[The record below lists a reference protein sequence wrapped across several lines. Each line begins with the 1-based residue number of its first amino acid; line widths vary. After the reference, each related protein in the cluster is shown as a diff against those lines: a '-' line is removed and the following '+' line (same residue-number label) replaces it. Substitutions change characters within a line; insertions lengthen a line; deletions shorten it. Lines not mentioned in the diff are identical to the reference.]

1 MTAKMGGKEK
11 LFQIA
16 DLADLPRGIMLFLI
30 NKSIVEKM
38 CDIRNIDLEDIREF
52 KREYEREKEEG
63 EMEKE
68 PWTYKVSGRLK
79 YTIEWFISFERAYNR
94 RPGIL
99 DITPENFQVM
109 PEFTTTFSEKEE
121 RRDSFRFSMGPD
133 WRSRNVTSRRSYESA
148 GTSGSQAAR

>member
-1 MTAKMGGKEK
+1 MGDEEK

-30 NKSIVEKM
+30 SKSIVEKM
-38 CDIRNIDLEDIREF
+38 SDIRNIDLEDINRDF
-52 KREYEREKEEG
+52 KREYDREKEEG
-63 EMEKE
+63 ESVQE

-79 YTIEWFISFERAYNR
+79 YIIEWFISFEKAYNR